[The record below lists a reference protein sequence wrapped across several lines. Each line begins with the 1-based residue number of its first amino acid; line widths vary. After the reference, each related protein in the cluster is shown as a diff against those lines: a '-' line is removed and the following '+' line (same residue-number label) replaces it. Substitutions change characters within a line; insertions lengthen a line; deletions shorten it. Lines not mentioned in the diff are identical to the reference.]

1 MSALMRV
8 AAWIK
13 DIKPQATSGGT
24 FTSGAWRTRTLNTI
38 ENDINSIVLE
48 LNANQFRM
56 KRGVFHCFAT
66 CPAHSVNRHQAR
78 LYNVTQAAIA
88 ILGTPEYT
96 APTQTHS
103 IIDGQ
108 FTVTDENDFYE
119 IQHICSGTVAGQ
131 GFGVEGNFTT
141 EIFTQ
146 ARFSV
151 IGF

>member
-24 FTSGAWRTRTLNTI
+24 FTTGDWRTRNLNTI
-38 ENDINSIVLE
+38 ENDINSIILE
-48 LNANQFRM
+48 LNANQFRI
-56 KRGVFHCFAT
+56 KRGVFHCFAM

-88 ILGTPEYT
+88 ILGTPEYS
-96 APTQTHS
+96 ASTQSQS

-119 IQHICSGTVAGQ
+119 IQHVCSVTAISQ

-141 EIFTQ
+141 EIYTQ

>member
-1 MSALMRV
+1 MRV

-24 FTSGAWRTRTLNTI
+24 FTSGVWRTRTLNTI
-38 ENDINSIVLE
+38 ENDINSIILE

-88 ILGTPEYT
+88 ILGTPEYSAT
-96 APTQTHS
+96 TQSQS

-108 FTVTDENDFYE
+108 FTVTDENDLYE
-119 IQHICSGTVAGQ
+119 IQHICSVTAAAQ
-131 GFGVEGNFTT
+131 GFGVEGDFTT
-141 EIFTQ
+141 EIYTQ

>member
-1 MSALMRV
+1 MRV

-38 ENDINSIVLE
+38 ENDINSIILE

-88 ILGTPEYT
+88 ILGTTEYT
-96 APTQTHS
+96 PTTQTHS

-119 IQHICSGTVAGQ
+119 IQHICSVTAVQ
-131 GFGVEGNFTT
+131 GFGVEGNFTA
-141 EIFTQ
+141 EIYTQ

>member
-24 FTSGAWRTRTLNTI
+24 FTTGDWRTRNLNTI
-38 ENDINSIVLE
+38 ENDINSIILE
-48 LNANQFRM
+48 LNANQFRI
-56 KRGVFHCFAT
+56 KRGVFHCFAM
-66 CPAHSVNRHQAR
+66 CPAHTVYRHQAR

-88 ILGTPEYT
+88 ILGTPEYS
-96 APTQTHS
+96 ASTQSQS

-119 IQHICSGTVAGQ
+119 IQHVCEVTAISQ

-141 EIFTQ
+141 EIYTQ